1 MEGRGMRDLRTME
14 AAMWALWAR
23 AGRALKSQSSR
34 GGGGGMTE
42 AVRCLMAI
50 SKGAAPLLSARPGLE
65 VTLRLEIAHLLIAYP
80 HPHALPHAKAHLDR
94 AVRQILL
101 FLTKDGDEDRF
112 EGMLT

>member
-1 MEGRGMRDLRTME
+1 MRDLRTME

-94 AVRQILL
+94 AVRSNST
-101 FLTKDGDEDRF
+101 FLQRWR
-112 EGMLT
+112 

>member
-1 MEGRGMRDLRTME
+1 
-14 AAMWALWAR
+14 
-23 AGRALKSQSSR
+23 
-34 GGGGGMTE
+34 
-42 AVRCLMAI
+42 MAI

-94 AVRQILL
+94 AVRSNST
-101 FLTKDGDEDRF
+101 FCKDGDEERLEF